1 MTLPEF
7 EMPHE
12 EGGEPSLG
20 AVSEEIG
27 REFRVK
33 MSNVPRHLSK
43 SERAAAIL
51 VLREQMMM
59 HFQALSL
66 RRLHRSRRPL
76 RCTNLR
82 NQVSSS
88 TLHV

>member
-7 EMPHE
+7 EMPHA

-20 AVSEEIG
+20 AASEEIG

-59 HFQALSL
+59 HFQSLS
-66 RRLHRSRRPL
+66 RRRAQSSRRPL
-76 RCTNLR
+76 HPTAQNSQVTPVLR
-82 NQVSSS
+82 A
-88 TLHV
+88 